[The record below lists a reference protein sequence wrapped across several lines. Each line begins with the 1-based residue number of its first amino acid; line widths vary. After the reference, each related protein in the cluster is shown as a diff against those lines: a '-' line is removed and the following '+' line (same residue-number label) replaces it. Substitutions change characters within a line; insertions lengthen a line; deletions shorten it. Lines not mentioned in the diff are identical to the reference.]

1 MIRGRTALRCVL
13 PASALIAAGC
23 ASSMSAL
30 DCADAD
36 WRALGE
42 ADGRAGELIS
52 AFEDRAKSCESHK
65 VQPDPIAYQL
75 GRVDGLAELCTPDG
89 GFAAGAA
96 GLEYKGVCPKPAEP
110 AFLAKFHTGH
120 QLFELTQARDTAV
133 ADLEKA
139 TKALDRHYYNLRVAR
154 NRVENPNL
162 SPGDRE
168 LARQDV
174 DYHQR
179 EISRIEYDLPTLNA
193 DIESARMALDAF
205 QESLA
210 EKSDKTGP
218 N

>member
-1 MIRGRTALRCVL
+1 MIRGRTALRCVF
-13 PASALIAAGC
+13 PASVLFAAGC

-42 ADGRAGELIS
+42 ADGRAGELMS
-52 AFEDRAKSCESHK
+52 AFEDRAKACEGHK

-75 GRVDGLAELCTPDG
+75 GRIDGLAELCTPDG

-96 GLEYKGVCPKPAEP
+96 GLEYQGVCPKPTEP
-110 AFLAKFHTGH
+110 AFLAKYQTGLE
-120 QLFELTQARDTAV
+120 LFEKTQARDTAV

-139 TKALDRHYYNLRVAR
+139 TKSLDRHYYNLRVAE

-179 EISRIEYDLPTLNA
+179 EIARIEYDLPTLNA
-193 DIESARMALDAF
+193 DIEIARTALDSF
-205 QESLA
+205 QESLSQTPVKA
-210 EKSDKTGP
+210 GP